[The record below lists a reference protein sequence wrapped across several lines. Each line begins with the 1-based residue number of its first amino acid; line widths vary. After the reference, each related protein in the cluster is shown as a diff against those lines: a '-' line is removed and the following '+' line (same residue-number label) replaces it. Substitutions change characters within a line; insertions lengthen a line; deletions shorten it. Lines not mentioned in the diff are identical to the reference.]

1 MSYNTFVSSAG
12 TCFVEWIVFCKTK
25 QVRWNWVILDMDLYG
40 DWTDK
45 EKLGHTI
52 RRLRLTNNMSL
63 RDLAEK
69 SGISYSF
76 ISSIEKGRFSPSR
89 DTIVALGQALS
100 GADLNELLMRA
111 GFAPMTGLVKEENA
125 LYEPEV
131 QFILRA
137 KREMTPKAFRTL
149 MRIAEQTKIALEEE

>member
-1 MSYNTFVSSAG
+1 M
-12 TCFVEWIVFCKTK
+12 E
-25 QVRWNWVILDMDLYG
+25 MDRE
-40 DWTDK
+40 WTDK
-45 EKLGHTI
+45 ERLGLTI
-52 RRLRLTNNMSL
+52 RRLRLTNNLSL

-89 DTIVALGQALS
+89 ETVVALGQALG
-100 GADLNELLMRA
+100 GADLNELLILA
-111 GFAPMTGLVKEENA
+111 GYAPISGLVKEESE

-137 KREMTPKAFRTL
+137 KREMKPKAFRTL
-149 MRIAEQTKIALEEE
+149 MRIVEQTKKALEDE

>member
-1 MSYNTFVSSAG
+1 MDNQTS
-12 TCFVEWIVFCKTK
+12 EW
-25 QVRWNWVILDMDLYG
+25 M
-40 DWTDK
+40 DK
-45 EKLGHTI
+45 EKLGQTL
-52 RRLRLTNNMSL
+52 RLLRLTNNLSL

-89 DTIVALGQALS
+89 DTIIALGQALI
-100 GADLNELLMRA
+100 GADTNELLMLA
-111 GFAPMTGLVKEENA
+111 GFAPYAGLVKEENA

-137 KREMTPKAFRTL
+137 KRELTPRAFKTF
-149 MRIAEQTKIALEEE
+149 MRIAEQTKKALEDE

>member
-1 MSYNTFVSSAG
+1 MDNSSSE
-12 TCFVEWIVFCKTK
+12 F
-25 QVRWNWVILDMDLYG
+25 M
-40 DWTDK
+40 DK

-52 RRLRLTNNMSL
+52 RLLRLTNNLSL
-63 RDLAEK
+63 RDLAER

-89 DTIVALGQALS
+89 DTIIALGQALE
-100 GADLNELLMRA
+100 GADSNELLMLA
-111 GFAPMTGLVKEENA
+111 GFAPHAGLVKEESA

-137 KREMTPKAFRTL
+137 KRELTPKAFKTF
-149 MRIAEQTKIALEEE
+149 MRIAEQTKKALEDE